1 MEHSPMVGLS
11 NALWLGN
18 SQSHPI
24 KGVKLKPEC
33 RVPLPTGITFG
44 LLCMFLYVQGNQGM
58 TE

>member
-1 MEHSPMVGLS
+1 MVGLS